1 MIAAG
6 LLLIIG
12 LVCYFFGDALHWVG
26 RLPGDIRIERP
37 AFNLYIPIT
46 TMLIFSLAISL
57 IMRLVRYL
65 LH

>member
-12 LVCYFFGDALHWVG
+12 LVCYFFGDAFHWVG
-26 RLPGDIRIERP
+26 RLSGDIRMERSG
-37 AFNLYIPIT
+37 FNLYIPIT
-46 TMLIFSLAISL
+46 TMLIFSLVISL
-57 IMRLVRYL
+57 AIRLVRYL